1 MFPAG
6 NAPELHRKT
15 LLKHA
20 VVYPRVS
27 HVCGIFQL
35 LQREIRCIYHRQ
47 SCAVAAV
54 HDVVDLLQSVIRG
67 ALRAQVVEDKQVYR
81 RQAAAKVAYTVFDEL
96 DKRGHND
103 RHSLRQ

>member
-1 MFPAG
+1 MPQFVQHQVGGDDQRLPA
-6 NAPELHRKT
+6 
-15 LLKHA
+15 A
-20 VVYPRVS
+20 VS
-27 HVCGIFQL
+27 
-35 LQREIRCIYHRQ
+35 
-47 SCAVAAV
+47 AV
-54 HDVVDLLQSVIRG
+54 HDVVDLLQSVISG